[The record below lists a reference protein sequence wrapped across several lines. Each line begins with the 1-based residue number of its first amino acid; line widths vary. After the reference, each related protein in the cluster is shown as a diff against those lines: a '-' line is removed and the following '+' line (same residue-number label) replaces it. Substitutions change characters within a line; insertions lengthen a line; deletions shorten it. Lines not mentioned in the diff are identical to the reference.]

1 MVDEPPKTRRS
12 EKMKRS
18 HKIRLYPNNVQSTL
32 LYKTCG
38 CNRYAYNWLLNRANE
53 LYRGGKKYNKF
64 ELKKEFNAYKKS
76 IEWMREVNAHAV
88 VNDAID
94 KLDRGFKNFFAKR
107 ARHPKFHSKK
117 QGIGSFSLA
126 GSEIKYDKE
135 KKRVYIGRLGWL
147 RLAEEIRFEYARIYR
162 ITISNR
168 AGKWFVSFNLEI
180 EDRKVCENQANEKVG
195 IDLGISKSAT
205 CSKGEGLENP
215 RISNCY
221 QVRLRKLNKELSRR
235 TKGGKNWWKTVF
247 KLRVLHERIANIR
260 SDTIHKFTNRI
271 ALQYGVVCLE
281 DLCLKGMVRNHKLA
295 RHILDA
301 SLGEIRRQFEYKAN
315 QVWYVDRFFPSS
327 KRCSR
332 CGHIHKDLKLSD
344 RTFCCPDCGL
354 VIDRDENAAI
364 NIETFAVSSTGSK
377 KSAAKKPL
385 TKSSDGVKVSRG
397 QKINGKS
404 TC

>member
-1 MVDEPPKTRRS
+1 
-12 EKMKRS
+12 MKRS

-53 LYRGGKKYNKF
+53 LYKEGGKYNKF
-64 ELKKEFNAYKKS
+64 ELKKEFNVFKKS
-76 IEWMREVNAHAV
+76 LEWMGEVNAHAV

-94 KLDRGFKNFFAKR
+94 KLDRGFKNFFSKR
-107 ARHPKFHSKK
+107 AKHPKFHSKK

-135 KKRVYIGRLGWL
+135 RKRVFVPRLGWL
-147 RLAEEIRFEYARIYR
+147 RLAEEVRFEYTRLYR
-162 ITISNR
+162 ITVSNR

-180 EDRKVCENQANEKVG
+180 EDRKLCENQAKEKIG
-195 IDLGISKSAT
+195 IDLGISRQAT
-205 CSKGEGLENP
+205 CSKGKGLENP

-247 KLRVLHERIANIR
+247 KLRTLHERIANVR
-260 SDTIHKFTNRI
+260 QDAIHKFTNR
-271 ALQYGVVCLE
+271 VVRQFSVICLE

-301 SLGEIRRQFEYKAN
+301 ALGEIRRQFEYKAD

-332 CGHIHKDLKLSD
+332 CGHIHKNLKLFD
-344 RTFCCPDCGL
+344 RTFRCSNCGL
-354 VIDRDENAAI
+354 VIDRDYNASL
-364 NIETFAVSSTGSK
+364 NIEHFARPVAVSSTGRK
-377 KSAAKKPL
+377 KSAVKKPL
-385 TKSSDGVKVSRG
+385 AKSSDGVKVSHG
-397 QKINGKS
+397 
-404 TC
+404 